1 MATPAIITVMA
12 RAAERAARSL
22 LRDYNEVENLQVS
35 VKGPGDFVSAAD
47 KRAEEL
53 IHEELSKAKPDFGF
67 LMEESGEI
75 KGKVNSRFIVDPLD
89 GTTNFL
95 HGLPHWCISIALEEE
110 GKITAGL
117 VLAPMQDEMFYATKG
132 QGAWMRGNKRLRVS
146 GRRDLHMSVISSSQ
160 LADMPEKYPLVRK
173 QVASIR
179 NCGASALD
187 LCYVAAGRFEAMVEG
202 LGKTGP
208 KAWDVAAGGL
218 IVREAGGYVS
228 EINGMSDYL
237 NNQNILAGNEH
248 IYGQIKDI
256 LNKK

>member
-1 MATPAIITVMA
+1 MATPAIITVMS

-53 IHEELSKAKPDFGF
+53 IHEELSKAKPDFGY

-95 HGLPHWCISIALEEE
+95 HGIPHWCISIALEEE

-117 VLAPMQDEMFYATKG
+117 ILDPIKDEMFYATKG

-146 GRRDLHMSVISSSQ
+146 GRRDLHMSVIASSQ
-160 LADMPEKYPLVRK
+160 LADIPEKYPLIRK
-173 QVASIR
+173 QVAAIR
-179 NCGASALD
+179 NHGASALD
-187 LCYVAAGRFEAMVEG
+187 LAYVAAGRLEAYMDG
-202 LGKTGP
+202 FKNGKGP

-218 IVREAGGYVS
+218 IVREAGGYIS

-237 NNQNILAGNEH
+237 NNQNVLAGNEH
-248 IYGQIKDI
+248 IYNQLKDI
-256 LNKK
+256 LNA

>member
-1 MATPAIITVMA
+1 MATPAIITVMS

-35 VKGPGDFVSAAD
+35 VKGPGDFVTAAD

-53 IHEELSKAKPDFGF
+53 IHEELSKAKPTFGF

-95 HGLPHWCISIALEEE
+95 HGIPHWCISIALEEE

-117 VLAPMQDEMFYATKG
+117 ILDPMQDEMFYATRG

-146 GRRDLHMSVISSSQ
+146 GRRELNMSVLGSNDNRGMEQ
-160 LADMPEKYPLVRK
+160 RMELVKK
-173 QVASIR
+173 QVVAVR
-179 NCGASALD
+179 HFGATALD
-187 LCYVAAGRFEAMVEG
+187 LAYVAAGRLEAYFG
-202 LGKTGP
+202 GTPQRGP
-208 KAWDVAAGGL
+208 KIWDVAAGGL

-237 NNQNILAGNEH
+237 NNQNILAGNEQ
-248 IYGQIKDI
+248 IYDQLKDI
-256 LNKK
+256 LNS